1 MDASTAIDMARQ
13 AIMTTAILISP
24 ALVIALVVG
33 CAMSLLQ
40 AVTQVQDQAISFIP
54 KLLAVATT
62 ILLCLPWMVEYLVQY
77 ARQVII
83 QIPDTILGG

>member
-54 KLLAVATT
+54 KLLAVAAA
-62 ILLCLPWMVEYLVQY
+62 IVLCLPWMVEYFVQY
-77 ARQVII
+77 ARQVITN
-83 QIPDTILGG
+83 IPATILGG